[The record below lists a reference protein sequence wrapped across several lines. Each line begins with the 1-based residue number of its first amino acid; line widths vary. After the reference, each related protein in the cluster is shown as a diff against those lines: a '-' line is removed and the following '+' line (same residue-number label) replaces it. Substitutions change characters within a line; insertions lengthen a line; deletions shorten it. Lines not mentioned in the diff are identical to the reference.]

1 MTWYGQWLHHLG
13 MGNNGMRPQVAEPM
27 VDQADQQHMAW
38 LARSFGRADYAPLS
52 TQDFE
57 SLVGV
62 AEVVSKYPGAHLFR
76 EGDEASAVYL
86 VESGQIEVYRGEGSV
101 RRVVAQVGPGAVLGD
116 IAMFGGT
123 PYVSST
129 QALTRVRVFRF
140 ARDRLLRELAQN
152 PAICLRW
159 LVAGLRQLE
168 GMQRRVI
175 RLMHKTVLGQV
186 ADLLGEEADG
196 RGDVNLSQTTI
207 ATLLG
212 VSRQS
217 VNEALARL
225 REQGAVE
232 TGYRHIRVLD
242 PSKLERISVS

>member
-1 MTWYGQWLHHLG
+1 
-13 MGNNGMRPQVAEPM
+13 MGNNGVSPHVAEPV
-27 VDQADQQHMAW
+27 VDQADQQHLAW
-38 LARSFGRADYAPLS
+38 LARSFGRADYSPLNA
-52 TQDFE
+52 QDFE

-62 AEVVSKYPGAHLFR
+62 AEIVSKYPGAHLFR
-76 EGDEASAVYL
+76 EGDEAAAVYL
-86 VESGQIEVYRGEGSV
+86 VETGLVEVYRGDGSV
-101 RRVVAQVGPGAVLGD
+101 RRVVAHVGAGSVLGD
-116 IAMFGGT
+116 ISMFGGT
-123 PYVSST
+123 PYISST
-129 QALTRVRVFRF
+129 QAMTRVRVFRF
-140 ARDRLLRELAQN
+140 ARDQLLGELARN

-186 ADLLGEEADG
+186 ADLLGEEADS
-196 RGDVNLSQTTI
+196 RGDVHLSQTTI

-217 VNEALARL
+217 VNEALSRL

-242 PSKLERISVS
+242 AERLQRISVS

>member
-1 MTWYGQWLHHLG
+1 
-13 MGNNGMRPQVAEPM
+13 MGNNGARAQAAEPT
-27 VDQADQQHMAW
+27 VNQADQQHMAW

-57 SLVGV
+57 ALIGV

-86 VESGQIEVYRGEGSV
+86 VESGHIEVYRGDGPAK
-101 RRVVAQVGPGAVLGD
+101 RVVAHVGPGAVLGD

-123 PYVSST
+123 PYISST
-129 QALTRVRVFRF
+129 QALSRVRVFRF
-140 ARDRLLRELAQN
+140 GRDQLLRELARN

-186 ADLLGEEADG
+186 ADLLGEEADQ
-196 RGDVNLSQTTI
+196 RGDVHLSQTTI

-217 VNEALARL
+217 VNEALGRL
-225 REQGAVE
+225 RDQGAVE

-242 PSKLERISVS
+242 STKLDRISVS

>member
-1 MTWYGQWLHHLG
+1 
-13 MGNNGMRPQVAEPM
+13 MGNNGARPLAAEPAPT
-27 VDQADQQHMAW
+27 QADQQHMAW
-38 LARSFGRADYAPLS
+38 LARSFGRADYAPL
-52 TQDFE
+52 TNQDLE
-57 SLVGV
+57 VLIGV
-62 AEVVSKYPGAHLFR
+62 AELVSKYPGAHLFR
-76 EGDEASAVYL
+76 EGSEASAVFL
-86 VESGQIEVYRGEGSV
+86 VESGQIEVYRGEGGV

-116 IAMFGGT
+116 IAMFGGG
-123 PYVSST
+123 PYVSSA

-140 ARDRLLRELAQN
+140 ARDQLLRELARN

-159 LVAGLRQLE
+159 LVAGLRQFE

-186 ADLLGEEADG
+186 ADLLGEEADP
-196 RGDVNLSQTTI
+196 RGEVNLSQTTI

-217 VNEALARL
+217 VNEALGRL

-242 PSKLERISVS
+242 PVKLERISVS

>member
-1 MTWYGQWLHHLG
+1 
-13 MGNNGMRPQVAEPM
+13 MGNNGVSPQVAEPV

-38 LARSFGRADYAPLS
+38 LARSFGRADYSPLNA
-52 TQDFE
+52 QDFE

-62 AEVVSKYPGAHLFR
+62 AELVSKYPGAHLFR
-76 EGDEASAVYL
+76 EGEEAAAVYL
-86 VESGQIEVYRGEGSV
+86 VETGLVEVYRGDGSV
-101 RRVVAQVGPGAVLGD
+101 RRVVAHVGAGSVLGD
-116 IAMFGGT
+116 ISMFGGT
-123 PYVSST
+123 PYISST

-140 ARDRLLRELAQN
+140 ARDQLLGELARN

-186 ADLLGEEADG
+186 ADLLGEEADA
-196 RGDVNLSQTTI
+196 RGDVHLSQTTI

-217 VNEALARL
+217 VNEALGRL
-225 REQGAVE
+225 REQRAVE

-242 PSKLERISVS
+242 AERLQRISTS